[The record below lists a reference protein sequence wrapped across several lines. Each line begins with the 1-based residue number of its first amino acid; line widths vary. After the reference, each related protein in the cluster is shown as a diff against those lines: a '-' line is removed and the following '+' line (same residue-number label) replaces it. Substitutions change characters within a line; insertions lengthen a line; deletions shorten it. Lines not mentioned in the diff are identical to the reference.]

1 MKKYIIILF
10 SVLILLV
17 GCSRSVSVL
26 SDKNPSDTK
35 LEWGLKKNENKAPD
49 INPGEESVLRK
60 YNGIYMGNPEKS
72 FVYLTFDEGYENG
85 YTAKILDT
93 LKEKKVPACFFVT
106 GPYIE
111 KEPNLI
117 KRMVKEGHIVGNHTV
132 NHPSMPSC
140 TDEEIEDEITSLERS
155 LYDLTGKS
163 MKFFRPPMG
172 EHSER
177 TMKITKDLGYKTV
190 FWSLAYA
197 DWDINRQPGR
207 DYVHEAV
214 TKYIH
219 NGAVILMHA
228 VSADNA
234 AELPS
239 IIDDVRKKG
248 YEFNSLDK
256 LK

>member
-1 MKKYIIILF
+1 MKKYILLLLLTTILTGCARDISVF
-10 SVLILLV
+10 S
-17 GCSRSVSVL
+17 GN
-26 SDKNPSDTK
+26 NPSDTK
-35 LEWGLKKNENKAPD
+35 LEWGLKKNEGKAPD
-49 INPGEESVLRK
+49 INPGEESVLEK

-85 YTAKILDT
+85 YTPQILDT

-106 GPYIE
+106 GSYAE
-111 KEPNLI
+111 KEPELI
-117 KRMVKEGHIVGNHTV
+117 KRMVNEGHIVGNHTV
-132 NHPSMPSC
+132 NHPSLPSC
-140 TDEEIEDEITSLERS
+140 TDEEIEDEITSLERMV
-155 LYDLTGKS
+155 YDITGKS

-207 DYVHEAV
+207 TYVHEAV

-219 NGAVILMHA
+219 NGAIILMHA

-239 IIDDVRKKG
+239 IIDDVRKMG